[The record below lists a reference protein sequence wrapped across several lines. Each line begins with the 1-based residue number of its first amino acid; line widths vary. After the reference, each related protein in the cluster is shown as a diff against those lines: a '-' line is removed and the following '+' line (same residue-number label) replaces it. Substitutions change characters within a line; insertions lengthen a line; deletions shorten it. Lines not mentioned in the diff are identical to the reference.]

1 MSREEEIEYARQRD
15 IPVPTG
21 KGPYSTD
28 ENLWGRSIEA
38 GDLEDPWTEPPEA
51 AYEWT
56 QPVSE
61 TPDEPAY
68 VEIGFRDGL
77 PVLVDGEEMQGVDLV
92 WHLNRAAGEHG
103 VGRIDHVENRL
114 VGIKSREV
122 YESPAAVALHTAHKG
137 LEAITL
143 GKEQLRLKARIA
155 QEYADIVYNGLW
167 FTQHRRDL
175 DAYVESTQTCRW
187 REPSGCDS
195 IRGLAQSL
203 AASRPIPST
212 TTAWP
217 PTIGLTHS
225 TTSQPRGS

>member
-56 QPVSE
+56 RPVSG

-77 PVLVDGEEMQGVDLV
+77 PVSVDGEEMQGVDLV
-92 WHLNRAAGEHG
+92 WHLNRTAGEHG
-103 VGRIDHVENRL
+103 VGRIDHMENRL
-114 VGIKSREV
+114 VAL
-122 YESPAAVALHTAHKG
+122 SP
-137 LEAITL
+137 E
-143 GKEQLRLKARIA
+143 R
-155 QEYADIVYNGLW
+155 
-167 FTQHRRDL
+167 
-175 DAYVESTQTCRW
+175 ST
-187 REPSGCDS
+187 S
-195 IRGLAQSL
+195 
-203 AASRPIPST
+203 
-212 TTAWP
+212 P
-217 PTIGLTHS
+217 P
-225 TTSQPRGS
+225 PP